1 MKLLYAA
8 GWPYARI
15 IRVVLPFTATVQPE
29 LEL

>member
-15 IRVVLPFTATVQPE
+15 IRVVLPFAATVQ